1 MNLKGWMSRA
11 VIYQRHFVHYE
22 CQVYA
27 KDINLSGLYMF
38 VDISI
43 NIGLVIITCMW
54 RSYSNLR
61 SGGSFFVRL
70 FLACESIRRVKLETW
85 AEKTECSRRL
95 DFFTSAKNQ
104 KKKSNKKKSLMAGYC
119 YRKTRRNFSCTISQD
134 TLISFMCIVIIIFL
148 LFFKMCYPKI
158 YFVRLILILWLS
170 TFSGWNST
178 TR

>member
-43 NIGLVIITCMW
+43 NIGLVIITCGAVIVTCDQAVLFCSIIFSL
-54 RSYSNLR
+54 REHPAGKTRNLSR
-61 SGGSFFVRL
+61 KNRMLSQARFFYLRQ
-70 FLACESIRRVKLETW
+70 KP
-85 AEKTECSRRL
+85 
-95 DFFTSAKNQ
+95 
-104 KKKSNKKKSLMAGYC
+104 KKKIEQKKSLMAGYC

-158 YFVRLILILWLS
+158 YFVRLLLILWLS